1 MVTTSKLSVSRA
13 ATDFGVSRQT
23 IYKYFKTGTLSKND
37 DGTVDASEMIR
48 VFGEKRKTVS
58 TIHPEPVIVD
68 SGLQREND
76 TLKQQVEQ
84 LVKQLDDY
92 KNREK
97 WLMQQIEQLQP
108 KLLEHNKKGFLSRI
122 FG

>member
-1 MVTTSKLSVSRA
+1 MVTTSKLSVSKA
-13 ATDFGVSRQT
+13 ANDFGVSRQT
-23 IYKYFKTGTLSKND
+23 IYKYFKNGTLSKNE
-37 DGTVDASEMIR
+37 DGSVDASEMVR
-48 VFGEKRKTVS
+48 VFGVKKVPISDLQKES
-58 TIHPEPVIVD
+58 VIVD

-76 TLKQQVEQ
+76 SLRQQVDQLLKQV
-84 LVKQLDDY
+84 DDY

-108 KLLEHNKKGFLSRI
+108 KLIEHNKKGFLSRI

>member
-1 MVTTSKLSVSRA
+1 MVTSSKLSVSKA

-23 IYKYFKTGTLSKND
+23 IYKYFKNGTLSKND

-48 VFGEKRKTVS
+48 VFGEKKKTVS
-58 TIHPEPVIVD
+58 TVQSESVIVD

-76 TLKQQVEQ
+76 SLRQQIEQ

-108 KLLEHNKKGFLSRI
+108 KLIEHNKKGFLSRI

>member
-1 MVTTSKLSVSRA
+1 MVTTSKLSVSKA
-13 ATDFGVSRQT
+13 ATDFAVSRQT
-23 IYKYFKTGTLSKND
+23 IYKYFKNGTLSKND

-48 VFGEKRKTVS
+48 VFGEKKKIVS
-58 TIHPEPVIVD
+58 IVQSGPVIVD

-76 TLKQQVEQ
+76 SLRQQVEQ
-84 LVKQLDDY
+84 LLKQLDDY

-108 KLLEHNKKGFLSRI
+108 KLIEHNKKGFLSRI